1 MEGKTKHEF
10 VLKKTV
16 AMFNKLTGK
25 RMTAREGNQFLDLY
39 DFVSEYA
46 SPEAQEEAAPAAPVE
61 LTPWQ
66 QASLETTTERAPGA
80 LSLEIPTFVGREV
93 EQAVAAA
100 PEPAPELAAAADAL
114 NVSPAVLTQVAATE
128 TAPPARPRFTF
139 EPPAAAAPAPARSGK
154 YAPPPIRTNDR
165 EHIQGYDWQLVVLC
179 REKNPENSYI
189 MHYAEKPKQ
198 AEFNEH
204 YALYDAKTHYVHLN
218 EWKGRDWVG
227 ITHNFSGH
235 YYKPNPNQKPG
246 RDVSAPA
253 LADPWEEDGKAFRI
267 RYYSDVL
274 GAVRYQYVDKKP
286 SGSEM
291 AHFHHTKCLA
301 VVQARPKEAA

>member
-39 DFVSEYA
+39 DFVAEYA
-46 SPEAQEEAAPAAPVE
+46 APEQPEESAAPIEP
-61 LTPWQ
+61 TPWQ
-66 QASLETTTERAPGA
+66 QATSETQTIEREPG
-80 LSLEIPTFVGREV
+80 LEIPTFIGREV
-93 EQAVAAA
+93 EQAVEAA
-100 PEPAPELAAAADAL
+100 PAQLVDVAL
-114 NVSPAVLTQVAATE
+114 LENRVVTDSPDTATV
-128 TAPPARPRFTF
+128 PARPRFTF
-139 EPPAAAAPAPARSGK
+139 EPPAAAAPAPARAGK
-154 YAPPPIRTNDR
+154 YAPPPIRTHDR

-204 YALYDAKTHYVHLN
+204 YALYDAQTHFVHLN

-227 ITHNFSGH
+227 ITHHFSGH

-246 RDVSAPA
+246 GRDVSAPA
-253 LADPWEEDGKAFRI
+253 LGDPWEEAGKAFRI
-267 RYYSDVL
+267 RYYSDVM

-301 VVQARPKEAA
+301 VVQARPQEAA